1 MKKRVISLLLCL
13 CLAAGLFAGL
23 GATAYA
29 DGDTQTHT
37 VTKDDAKGLADL
49 CARLGV
55 DFEANKDWIRKTNNL
70 NGKYELSIGKVL
82 TLPAAGKVL
91 TYVAPTS
98 AASTVG
104 TTTAATTT
112 ATTTTTNGVSTFQYT
127 LKSGDFV
134 INICNALGIDFAA
147 NQEWIKAA
155 NNITNFNNLKV
166 GRVLTLP
173 APGTTPALS
182 TITTTTTAANT
193 VAATTLAATTTT
205 GTNLQAGDTVKYY
218 LVSYVVRSGDTLGNI
233 CSYFGASLDTVQAL
247 NNIANAARISVGQV
261 LKVPS
266 YTAPSSGSYTAI
278 VAHNVVSG
286 DTVGALCTKYG
297 ISYEANAAT
306 IKSLNNNAN
315 LNVIRVGQTLL
326 FPVPSTVATAIGT
339 TTVGTTTAATATA
352 TSTIGNKYYTF
363 NRSNTVNGTYSLTVN
378 GQSVNGASAGQTVH
392 IVAMA
397 DYGYKLGA
405 VSVVREGIST
415 AVAVDANNN
424 FVMPAGNVNISVSFV
439 VDEAAQPHLVYNSSV
454 TNKNVIAV
462 VNGVVQTSVAP
473 GQAVRLVLSDLPTG
487 AVVEKIAVS
496 TVNPT
501 DAALVRDNKIE
512 AKDLVSLAADY
523 SFVMPSSNVYVT
535 VLLKTA

>member
-1 MKKRVISLLLCL
+1 MKKRVFSLLLCL

-23 GATAYA
+23 GVTAYA

-49 CARLGV
+49 CSRLGV
-55 DFEANKDWIRKTNNL
+55 DFEANKEWIRKTNNL
-70 NGKYELSIGKVL
+70 NGKYELTIGKVL

-98 AASTVG
+98 AGTTIGAT
-104 TTTAATTT
+104 TTTAAT
-112 ATTTTTNGVSTFQYT
+112 ATTTSTNGVPTVQYT
-127 LKSGDFV
+127 IKSGDFV

-155 NNITNFNNLKV
+155 NNITSFTNLKV

-182 TITTTTTAANT
+182 TITTTTTATNT
-193 VAATTLAATTTT
+193 VGATTLAATTTT
-205 GTNLQAGDTVKYY
+205 GTNLQAGDTVRYY

-233 CSYFGASLDTVQAL
+233 CSYFGANLDTVQSL

-266 YTAPSSGSYTAI
+266 YTAPTTGSYTAI
-278 VAHNVVSG
+278 VAHTVVSG

-315 LNVIRVGQTLL
+315 LNSIKVGQTLL
-326 FPVPSTVATAIGT
+326 FPVPSTVAVATTGT
-339 TTVGTTTAATATA
+339 TTVGTTTATATA
-352 TSTIGNKYYTF
+352 TSTIGSKYYTF

-397 DYGYKLGA
+397 DYGYKLGT
-405 VSVVREGIST
+405 VSVVREGIAT

-439 VDEAAQPHLVYNSSV
+439 VDETAQPHLVYNSSV
-454 TNKNVIAV
+454 SDKGVIAV

-487 AVVEKIAVS
+487 VVVEKIAVS

-501 DAALVRDNKIE
+501 DRTLVSENKLE
-512 AKDLVSLAADY
+512 ATTVVSLAADY

>member
-55 DFEANKDWIRKTNNL
+55 NFEANKEWIRKTNNL

-98 AASTVG
+98 AATTVG
-104 TTTAATTT
+104 TTTAAT
-112 ATTTTTNGVSTFQYT
+112 ATTTTTNGVSTIQYT

-134 INICNALGIDFAA
+134 INICKALGIDFAA
-147 NQEWIKAA
+147 NREWIKAA

-182 TITTTTTAANT
+182 TVTTTTTAANT

-205 GTNLQAGDTVKYY
+205 GTNLLAGDAVKYY

-233 CSYFGASLDTVQAL
+233 CSSFGASLDTVQSL

-278 VAHNVVSG
+278 VAHTVVSG

-306 IKSLNNNAN
+306 IKSLNNNTN

-326 FPVPSTVATAIGT
+326 FPVPSTVATTIAT
-339 TTVGTTTAATATA
+339 TTVGTTATAIA

-397 DYGYKLGA
+397 DFGYKLGT
-405 VSVVREGIST
+405 VSVVREGIAT

-439 VDEAAQPHLVYNSSV
+439 VDETAQPHLVYNSSV
-454 TNKNVIAV
+454 SDKNVIAV

-501 DAALVRDNKIE
+501 DRTLVSESKLE

>member
-1 MKKRVISLLLCL
+1 MKKRVFSLLLCL

-23 GATAYA
+23 GVTAYA

-55 DFEANKDWIRKTNNL
+55 DFEANAEWIRKTNNL

-98 AASTVG
+98 AATTVG

-112 ATTTTTNGVSTFQYT
+112 ATTTTTNGVSTIQYT

-315 LNVIRVGQTLL
+315 LNAIKVGQTLL
-326 FPVPSTVATAIGT
+326 FPVPSTVAAAIGT
-339 TTVGTTTAATATA
+339 TTVGTTATATATA
-352 TSTIGNKYYTF
+352 TSTVGNKYYTF

-397 DYGYKLGA
+397 DYGYKLGT
-405 VSVVREGIST
+405 VSVVREGIAT

-439 VDEAAQPHLVYNSSV
+439 VDESAQPHLVYNSSV
-454 TNKNVIAV
+454 SDKNVIAV

-487 AVVEKIAVS
+487 AVVERITVS

-501 DAALVRDNKIE
+501 DRTLVSESKLE
-512 AKDLVSLAADY
+512 ANTVVSLAADY
-523 SFVMPSSNVYVT
+523 SFVMPSDNVYVT